1 MKILNFLVSLLLCI
15 NITNAQTNTFPASG
29 SVGIGTTSPK
39 AILDVAVPYIN
50 NDRLGTVFGRLE
62 EGDETGSGTFLGVQG
77 TGTNVIGGK
86 SFSLIHSFYGQ
97 INNAINFHRGESVTG
112 GFISF
117 NTNNNTE
124 RMRLDENGHLLLGTT
139 SVDNNEGWDKAFQ
152 VNGAGHAKMLV
163 TTGVV
168 RSGLWSHESGY
179 YGAVAGG
186 IVGTHSNHPF
196 SIITNGA
203 SKVTVL
209 ANGYTGIGTATPT
222 ERLAVNGN
230 IRAKEIKV
238 EATNWPDYV
247 FRQDYELKPLAELDA
262 YIKEHGHLPDMP
274 KAAEAEKEGV
284 SLGEMNKLLLKK
296 VEELT
301 LYILQMQK
309 NNEAQQAQINQL
321 LLQKK

>member
-1 MKILNFLVSLLLCI
+1 MKTIKSAGVALGLLLTQI
-15 NITNAQTNTFPASG
+15 VSAQQDYRVQIGLDAPASG
-29 SVGIGTTSPK
+29 INMNMNFIGSGGWSRGYRISNQDGSQTFIMLGSYGNHSNGISSEKFSYIGKNFDKTYMVFQPDGNIGVGTT
-39 AILDVAVPYIN
+39 VV
-50 NDRLGTVFGRLE
+50 E
-62 EGDETGSGTFLGVQG
+62 
-77 TGTNVIGGK
+77 
-86 SFSLIHSFYGQ
+86 
-97 INNAINFHRGESVTG
+97 
-112 GFISF
+112 
-117 NTNNNTE
+117 
-124 RMRLDENGHLLLGTT
+124 
-139 SVDNNEGWDKAFQ
+139 NNEGWHRAFQ
-152 VNGAGHAKMLV
+152 VNGEGHAKMLV

-186 IVGTHSNHPF
+186 IVGTHTNHPF

-209 ANGYTGIGTATPT
+209 ANGYTGIGTTTPT

-238 EATNWPDYV
+238 EAANWPDYV
-247 FRQDYELKPLAELDA
+247 FKKDYELKPLSELQS
-262 YIKEHGHLPDMP
+262 YIEEHGHLPDMP

-309 NNEAQQAQINQL
+309 NSEVQQVQINQL